1 MPVTAASS
9 KLFWGEVSRWWSL
22 WLSVEEGYLAVAEV
36 FPEAG
41 VMVTS
46 GLGSLAAAAAILA
59 ATCISLDF
67 WAAARTSAM
76 ELLNVRGIAELPDE
90 FWNKCR
96 LLLLGPGRVTN
107 SVNLVVVCWHLTIKD
122 HCEKMCFPQT
132 HNQDLH

>member
-1 MPVTAASS
+1 M
-9 KLFWGEVSRWWSL
+9 
-22 WLSVEEGYLAVAEV
+22 EGYLAVAEV

-41 VMVTS
+41 VMVTP

-96 LLLLGPGRVTN
+96 LLLSGPGRVTN
-107 SVNLVVVCWHLTIKD
+107 SVNLVSLLAFDQGSW
-122 HCEKMCFPQT
+122 
-132 HNQDLH
+132 

>member
-1 MPVTAASS
+1 M
-9 KLFWGEVSRWWSL
+9 
-22 WLSVEEGYLAVAEV
+22 AVAEV

-46 GLGSLAAAAAILA
+46 GLGSLAAAAAAILA

-96 LLLLGPGRVTN
+96 LLLWGQVGL
-107 SVNLVVVCWHLTIKD
+107 LT
-122 HCEKMCFPQT
+122 Q
-132 HNQDLH
+132 